1 MADDKKRLRVTLSAE
16 LEVELQWLMERWRL
30 DRNATV
36 SRIISDAARE
46 AKQKEEDTHT
56 VDTFA
61 KLGGG

>member
-1 MADDKKRLRVTLSAE
+1 
-16 LEVELQWLMERWRL
+16 
-30 DRNATV
+30 V